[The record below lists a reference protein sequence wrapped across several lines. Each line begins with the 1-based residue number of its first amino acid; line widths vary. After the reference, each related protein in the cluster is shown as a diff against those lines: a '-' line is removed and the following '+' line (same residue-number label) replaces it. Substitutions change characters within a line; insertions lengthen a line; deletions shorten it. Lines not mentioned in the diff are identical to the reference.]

1 MCIVR
6 TTILLDP
13 RLHRAIKLRAAEP
26 GAPSMSEQIN
36 DALRRALAE
45 DEADAADIRGMM
57 AKMVADEE
65 WVSYEDAV
73 HALKHSGKL

>member
-1 MCIVR
+1 
-6 TTILLDP
+6 
-13 RLHRAIKLRAAEP
+13 
-26 GAPSMSEQIN
+26 MSEQIN

-45 DEADAADIRGMM
+45 DEADAADIRGTL
-57 AKMVADEE
+57 AQTADEE